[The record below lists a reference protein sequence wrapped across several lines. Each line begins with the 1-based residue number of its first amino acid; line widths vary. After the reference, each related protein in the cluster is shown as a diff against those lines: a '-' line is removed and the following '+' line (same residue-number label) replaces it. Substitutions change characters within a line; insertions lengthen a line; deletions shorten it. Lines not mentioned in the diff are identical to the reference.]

1 MPARRSL
8 RTGAAAFLFFL
19 LSLPAGAFAETVTVS
34 TGPALAGAIAAAN
47 PGDTIVVMPGEYRLG
62 GNTTT
67 IRRPGSAARPITVR
81 AAQLGKARIRS
92 ETTELFKVFAP
103 YWIFEGLAFEGGA
116 GSDHA
121 FHVVAGADRATFR
134 GNRFHNFNA
143 AIKGNPEGGKSPN
156 YVVIER
162 NAIFN
167 DAPRKTDEP
176 VTTIDVVGGE
186 GWVLR
191 DNFIAD
197 FAKDGGDFTAYGAF
211 LKGASSDGIIE
222 GNLVICEWRH
232 KGGYRVGLSFGGGGT
247 DRALMGSATDEHMRG
262 IMRNNVVLNCPDG
275 EGIYL
280 NRASDSKI
288 YNNTIY
294 NAYGIT
300 ARFPA
305 TASSDV
311 RNNIVSG
318 AVATRA
324 GAVLTARNNVETGR
338 SIGEYIPSAARS
350 FKLRIS
356 DYDKR
361 WPSIFTPGRIAWAS
375 RTIDDIA
382 AWLGRSSLGRGVSDF
397 DDWFADPKN
406 ADFERRDAERF
417 LQRGQPVP
425 EVETDFCGQKRL
437 GTTDLGAIEYTA
449 GRCDVAGRIKAL
461 TAPFN

>member
-1 MPARRSL
+1 MVL
-8 RTGAAAFLFFL
+8 RAGAAAFLLL
-19 LSLPAGAFAETVTVS
+19 LSLSSGVLAETIAVS
-34 TGPALAGAIAAAN
+34 NGPALAGAVAAAN
-47 PGDTIVVMPGEYRLG
+47 PGDTIVLAPGEYRLG
-62 GNTTT
+62 GNTTN
-67 IRRPGSAARPITVR
+67 IRRPGSAAQPITMR
-81 AAQLGKARIRS
+81 AAQPGKARIRS
-92 ETTELFKVFAP
+92 ETSELFKIFVP
-103 YWIFEGLAFEGGA
+103 YWTFEGIDFQGHDGA
-116 GSDHA
+116 DHA
-121 FHVVAGADRATFR
+121 FHVVAGADHTTFR
-134 GNRFHNFNA
+134 GNRFRNFNA
-143 AIKGNPEGGKSPN
+143 AIKGNPEGGKSPGF
-156 YVVIER
+156 VTLER
-162 NAIFN
+162 NAVYN
-167 DAPRKTDEP
+167 DAPRKTEEP

-197 FAKDGGDFTAYGAF
+197 FAKDGGDLTAYGAF
-211 LKGASSDGIIE
+211 LKGASTNGVFE

-247 DRALMGSATDEHMRG
+247 DKAYMGGATDEHRHG
-262 IMRNNVVLNCPDG
+262 IMRNNVVLNCPEA

-294 NAYGIT
+294 NAYGIL

-305 TASSDV
+305 ASPSDI

-324 GAVLTARNNVETGR
+324 GATVTARNNAETGR
-338 SIGEYIPSAARS
+338 SIGEYIPSAARAL
-350 FKLRIS
+350 KLRIS

-375 RTIDDIA
+375 RTIDGVA
-382 AWLGRSSLGRGVSDF
+382 GWLGRSSFGRGVSDF
-397 DDWFADPKN
+397 DDWFADAKA

-417 LQRGQPVP
+417 LQRGEPVP
-425 EVETDFCGQKRL
+425 EVEMDFCGQKRL
-437 GTTDLGAIEYTA
+437 GATDLGAIEYTA
-449 GRCDVAGRIKAL
+449 GRCDVAARIKAL

>member
-1 MPARRSL
+1 VPARVSV
-8 RTGAAAFLFFL
+8 RTCAAAL
-19 LSLPAGAFAETVTVS
+19 LLLLLPVPFGAFAETIAVS
-34 TGPALAGAIAAAN
+34 NGPALAGAIAAAN
-47 PGDTIVVMPGEYRLG
+47 PGDTIVLAPGEYRLG
-62 GNTTT
+62 GNTTN
-67 IRRPGSAARPITVR
+67 IRRPGSAAQPITVR
-81 AAQLGKARIRS
+81 AAQPGKARIRS
-92 ETTELFKVFAP
+92 ETNELFKVFVP
-103 YWIFEGLAFEGGA
+103 YWIFEGIAFEGTPGT
-116 GSDHA
+116 DHA
-121 FHVVAGADRATFR
+121 FHVVTGADRTTFR

-143 AIKGNPEGGKSPN
+143 AIKANAEGGKPPS
-156 YVVIER
+156 YVLIER
-162 NAIFN
+162 NALFN
-167 DAPRKTDEP
+167 DAPRTTEVP

-186 GWVLR
+186 GWVVR

-197 FAKDGGDFTAYGAF
+197 FAKDGGNFTAYGAF
-211 LKGASSDGIIE
+211 LKGASSNGIFE
-222 GNLVICEWRH
+222 GNLVICEWHH

-247 DRALMGSATDEHMRG
+247 DPIYMGGATDEHSHG
-262 IMRNNVVLNCPDG
+262 IMRNNIVLNCPEG

-280 NRASDSKI
+280 NRAPDSKI

-305 TASSDV
+305 TAPSDI

-318 AVATRA
+318 AVVTRVGAT
-324 GAVLTARNNVETGR
+324 LSARNNIETGR
-338 SIGEYIPSAARS
+338 SIGEYIPSTQRS
-350 FKLRIS
+350 LKLRIS

-375 RTIDDIA
+375 RTIDDVA
-382 AWLGRSSLGRGVSDF
+382 GWLGRSSFGRGVSDF
-397 DDWFADPKN
+397 DEWFADPKA

-437 GTTDLGAIEYTA
+437 GATDLGAIEYTA
-449 GRCDVAGRIKAL
+449 GRCDVAGRIKSL